1 MVQQQSPG
9 FQAPPSGDGGW
20 LNGMLGQMGLPNPQA
35 LLGEL
40 QRLNGNLEAMA
51 PDLKKIAAASAE
63 LNPQDIR
70 NLASALQSFQE
81 RMWGRT

>member
-1 MVQQQSPG
+1 
-9 FQAPPSGDGGW
+9 
-20 LNGMLGQMGLPNPQA
+20 MLGQMGLPNPQA

-40 QRLNGNLEAMA
+40 QRLNRNLEAMA
-51 PDLKKIAAASAE
+51 PDLNKIAAASAE

-81 RMWGRT
+81 RMWGRA